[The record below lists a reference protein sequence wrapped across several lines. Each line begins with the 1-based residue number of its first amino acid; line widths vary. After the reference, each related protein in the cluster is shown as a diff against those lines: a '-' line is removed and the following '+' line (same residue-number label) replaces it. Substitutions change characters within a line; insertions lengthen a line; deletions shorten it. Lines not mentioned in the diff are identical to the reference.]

1 MILQT
6 LPEEQSRG
14 LITPRIAFAEK
25 ATDAKRCYIYPD
37 VAMILYQHL
46 FVLLLL
52 W

>member
-6 LPEEQSRG
+6 LPEGISEG
-14 LITPRIAFAEK
+14 LITPRLGL
-25 ATDAKRCYIYPD
+25 KRCFIYPD
-37 VAMILYQHL
+37 VAMILYQHM